1 MLTAHFIKRVRERV
15 GRDVDAVLLARHILD
30 GLDTGDTEFMC
41 RVSRRGL
48 RCFRFRSFDGRLF
61 YALIDTD
68 TNDCVTVLPPGF
80 LLGRHGKT
88 PLDLK
93 DDIV

>member
-15 GRDVDAVLLARHILD
+15 GKDVDAVLLARHILD

-80 LLGRHGKT
+80 LLGRHGKG
-88 PLDLK
+88 PLALK